1 MFKKDHH
8 QLYGER
14 RRPNIAVMEGRSDE
28 GLHETCEDKSEE
40 EGQIH
45 SQAQGRVSM
54 ML

>member
-1 MFKKDHH
+1 M
-8 QLYGER
+8 ER
-14 RRPNIAVMEGRSDE
+14 EGRPNLAVMEGRSDR
-28 GLHETCEDKSEE
+28 GLHETYEDKSEE